1 MNSDFFLGIGEMP
14 SHSDKEQTKTFSLQ
28 INVFLSIPV
37 LWLNSIVK
45 NSVLNF

>member
-1 MNSDFFLGIGEMP
+1 MNFDFFLGIGEMP

-37 LWLNSIVK
+37 L
-45 NSVLNF
+45 